1 MDTRQIVI
9 LGSTGSVGQQAVA
22 VVREHPGEFRVLGL
36 GAGGGQIDVLAQQI
50 VELQPE
56 VVAIASEE
64 ALPELHTAV
73 RDVVAAQGRRIGA
86 FSAPQYLAGNQA
98 IEELAKMSCDVVLN
112 AITGAVGLKATLA
125 TLRSGNVLALAN
137 KESLIIGGE
146 FVTREARPGQIVPV
160 DSEHSALAQ
169 ALRGGKNSEV
179 KRLIITAT
187 GGPFRGMRRAELK
200 NVTVAQALAHPKWS
214 MGPVISINSA
224 TMVNKGLEVIEAHLL
239 FGIPYANIEVVIHP
253 EAFIHSM
260 VEFTDG
266 TTIAQVSPP
275 DMRLPIALGLKWPER
290 IPYVV
295 PGVDWSSPHTWSLQP
310 LDNELSSMVRLAR
323 HVGELGGAAPAV
335 YNAANEVCVEAFVSG
350 RLPFLGIFDVVEQVV
365 LNSTPTVNILTLED
379 VLEVEALA
387 RVSAI
392 ELINRRLS

>member
-1 MDTRQIVI
+1 MAARQVVI
-9 LGSTGSVGQQAVA
+9 LGSTGSVGQQAIA
-22 VVREHPGEFRVLGL
+22 VVREHPGEFRILGL
-36 GAGGGQIDVLAQQI
+36 GAGGGHIDVLAHQI
-50 VELQPE
+50 VAFQPE

-64 ALPELHTAV
+64 ALPELRTAV
-73 RDVVAAQGRRIGA
+73 RDLIAAQGRRTGD
-86 FSAPQYLAGNQA
+86 FSTLQYLVGNQA

-169 ALRGGKNSEV
+169 ALRGGKDSEV

-187 GGPFRGMRRAELK
+187 GGPFRGMRHADLK
-200 NVTVAQALAHPKWS
+200 KVTVEEALAHPKWS

-239 FGIPYANIEVVIHP
+239 FDIPYDNIEVVIHP

-260 VEFTDG
+260 VEFIDG
-266 TTIAQVSPP
+266 ATVALVSPP

-290 IPYVV
+290 IPYTV
-295 PGVDWSSPHTWSLQP
+295 PGVDWSSSHIWSLQP
-310 LDNELSSMVRLAR
+310 LDNELGSMVRLAR
-323 HVGELGGAAPAV
+323 HVGELGGAAPAI
-335 YNAANEVCVEAFVSG
+335 YNAANEVCVEAFLSG
-350 RLPFLGIFDVVEQVV
+350 RLPFLGIFDVVEQIV
-365 LNSTPTVNILTLED
+365 LNSTPTVHIQTLED
-379 VLEVEALA
+379 ILEFEAQA
-387 RVSAI
+387 RVSAT
-392 ELINRRLS
+392 ELINRSRS